1 MTSFNLWMLS
11 QGLCI
16 FIRERYWFIFFFLI
30 VSLSHS
36 GVSVTLTNENCWEVS
51 LTLGKKLLKTRSH
64 CFLRRERC
72 HPHSHLRFPGVSAG
86 RFLITSAIDLM
97 DTGLLQ
103 PLVSSCAK
111 FAHLCPSTNPSI
123 SSALFAHFLFQ
134 WSFSVTLIFPHFLP
148 STSLGNNFLFF
159 F

>member
-1 MTSFNLWMLS
+1 M
-11 QGLCI
+11 
-16 FIRERYWFIFFFLI
+16 
-30 VSLSHS
+30 
-36 GVSVTLTNENCWEVS
+36 S

-64 CFLRRERC
+64 CFLRRVRC

-134 WSFSVTLIFPHFLP
+134 CSFSVALTFSPFPSFHFLGEQFP
-148 STSLGNNFLFF
+148 LLFLASEVIDLKPFSF
-159 F
+159 ADIYTYRSIQALL